1 MIKNILFVFALWPVW
16 FGVYLIFLP
25 SGDRFSK
32 SQGKIPSREPYEVID
47 TLSLSS
53 GFGSVVLNKH
63 FTKEKHNV
71 KPTHKMRMF
80 PFVTQIIDDTSATV
94 RYYAVYISA
103 NLETLMVKSSSAID
117 TSNVRIRIL
126 MK

>member
-1 MIKNILFVFALWPVW
+1 MIKAVFVIFIGA
-16 FGVYLIFLP
+16 GLIFLP
-25 SGDRFSK
+25 SGDKFSK
-32 SQGKIPSREPYEVID
+32 SQGKIPSREPYEVVD

-53 GFGSVVLNKH
+53 GFGSVILNKH
-63 FTKEKHNV
+63 FTTQKHNV

-103 NLETLMVKSSSAID
+103 NLETLMVKSNSATD